1 MFERR
6 ARSQRQR
13 QMNRSLSERDLM
25 DLDCM
30 YDDGDGEGEV
40 GEMARA

>member
-1 MFERR
+1 
-6 ARSQRQR
+6 
-13 QMNRSLSERDLM
+13 MNWSLSERDLM